1 MKVEY
6 INPFIESTLSSLE
19 MMAQMTAERDG
30 LGLKENFITTFDISS
45 IIAMTGEVNGSV
57 ILSFPAKV
65 ACKIA
70 SSMLMEEKSD
80 LDKDVEDA
88 IGEIGNII
96 VGNARRQLMSS
107 GFKLNI
113 SIPSVVIGEGHK
125 ISRKEGVN
133 CIGISFKTA
142 QGPFEINV
150 GIK

>member
-19 MMAQMTAERDG
+19 MMAQITAEREG
-30 LGLKENFITTFDISS
+30 LGLKENFITTYDISS

-57 ILSFPAKV
+57 ILSFPSKV

-70 SSMLMEEKSD
+70 ARMLMEEKSS
-80 LDKDVEDA
+80 LDRDVEDA

-96 VGNARRQLMSS
+96 VGNARRQLMST
-107 GFKLNI
+107 GYKLNI
-113 SIPSVVIGEGHK
+113 SIPTVIIGEGHK
-125 ISRKEGVN
+125 ISRKEGVS
-133 CIGISFKTA
+133 CIGISFTSPD
-142 QGPFEINV
+142 GPFEINV